1 MMKTVKIP
9 PPKLYEADYLQWIQT
24 NLQDLRNKD
33 YERVDWENLLEE
45 IEDMGRSERRALESN
60 LIIVLLHL
68 LKWQYQP
75 EKRSVS
81 WESSIIE
88 HRRRLKKAL
97 KESPSLKPYLTNILG
112 ESYSE
117 SIKQAKAE
125 TKLPLDAFPKE
136 CPYELELILDDEF
149 LPDSNYLLL

>member
-9 PPKLYEADYLQWIQT
+9 PQKLYESDYLQWIQT

-33 YERVDWENLLEE
+33 YERVDWENLFEE

-75 EKRSVS
+75 EKRTGS
-81 WESSIIE
+81 WERSIIE

-97 KESPSLKPYLTNILG
+97 KESPSLKSYLTNIL
-112 ESYSE
+112 EENYSE
-117 SIKQAKAE
+117 SVKQAKAE
-125 TKLPLDAFPKE
+125 TKLPLDAFPQQ
-136 CPYELELILDDEF
+136 CPYELASILDDEF
-149 LPDSNYLLL
+149 LPDSI